1 MIKLKLKIG
10 ALIEESGLKKRY
22 VAKELGVNENTL
34 TNWTKNRSMP
44 KLDQAVELADILNC
58 KVEDL
63 YENTPASK

>member
-1 MIKLKLKIG
+1 MKLKIG